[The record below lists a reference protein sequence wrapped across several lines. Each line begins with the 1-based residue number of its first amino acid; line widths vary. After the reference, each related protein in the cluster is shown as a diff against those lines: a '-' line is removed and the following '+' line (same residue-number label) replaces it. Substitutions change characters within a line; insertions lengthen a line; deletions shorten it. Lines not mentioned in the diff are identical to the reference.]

1 MNRRMIL
8 YMPLQIIKLQAVVML
23 IPAAIGFIYHEK
35 SAMSFVWCA
44 AGALAVSFAVSA
56 LIHPQYKK
64 IYAKEGFVIVALTW
78 VLMSVLGAMPFVISG
93 EIPSFAD
100 ALFESVS
107 GFTTTGASILR
118 DVEAMSR
125 GMLFWRSFTHW
136 LGGMGILVFVMA
148 IVNLSDTP
156 IHIMRAEMPGPIV
169 GKLAPKAKQTAK
181 ILYILYIALT
191 VLEIIFLKF
200 GGMTL
205 FESTVHALATAGTGG
220 FGIKN
225 TSVGG
230 YSPYIQWVITVFM
243 ALFGVNFNVYFLLTA
258 GKIKSVLKSSEMWMY
273 FGIMA
278 AGTGIIIYNTSSFYE
293 NISDLIRHSAFQVSS
308 IMTTTGFS
316 TTDFNKWP
324 GFSKAV
330 LMFLMVCGACAGS
343 TAGGLKV
350 SRIQILIKALH
361 REFTKMAHPRSVSVL
376 RLEGRPLDEGVINNC
391 LTYFVLYCIINVVC
405 IFLISVD
412 KFNLETSISATL
424 ACINNIGPAF
434 GAAGPCGNYADFSV
448 FSKLVLAAGM
458 LLGRLEIFP
467 VLLAVSPATW
477 VKK

>member
-8 YMPLQIIKLQAVVML
+8 YMPLQIIKLQALIML
-23 IPAAIGFIYHEK
+23 LPAAVAFIYHEK
-35 SAMSFVWCA
+35 SAWSFIICA
-44 AGALAVSFAVSA
+44 AAALLVSMIGAK
-56 LIHPQYKK
+56 IINPENKT

-78 VLMSVLGAMPFVISG
+78 ALMSALGAMPFVVSG
-93 EIPSFAD
+93 EIPRFVD

-118 DVEAMSR
+118 DVEVMSK
-125 GMLFWRSFTHW
+125 GMLFWRSLTHW

-148 IVNLSDTP
+148 IVNLSDSP

-169 GKLAPKAKQTAK
+169 GKLVPKAKQTAK
-181 ILYILYIALT
+181 ILYIIYIVIT
-191 VLEIIFLKF
+191 VLEAVFLKF
-200 GGMTL
+200 GGMTVY
-205 FESTVHALATAGTGG
+205 EAAVHAMATAGTGG

-225 TSVGG
+225 TSIGG

-243 ALFGVNFNVYFLLTA
+243 ALFGVNFNIYYLLLA
-258 GKIKSVLKSSEMWMY
+258 GKIKSLLKSSEMWIY

-278 AGTGIIIYNTSSFYE
+278 AATGLIIYNTSFLYG
-293 NISDLIRHSAFQVSS
+293 NIGDLVRHSAFQVSS

-316 TTDFNKWP
+316 TVDFNLWP

-330 LMFLMVCGACAGS
+330 LLLLMVCGACAGS

-350 SRIQILIKALH
+350 SRILILFKALH
-361 REFTKMAHPRSVSVL
+361 REFNKMVHPRSVQVL
-376 RLEGRPLDEGVINNC
+376 RLEGKTLDEGVINNC
-391 LTYFVLYCIINVVC
+391 LTYFVLYCLINVVC
-405 IFLISVD
+405 IFLTSFD

-434 GAAGPCGNYADFSV
+434 GAAGPTSNYADFSV
-448 FSKLVLAAGM
+448 FSKLVLSAGM

-467 VLLAVSPATW
+467 VLLAVSPTTW